1 LCERDPRSPQGDDAN
16 RDSGE
21 AMTHSFPS
29 SGPEAETKAEKS
41 HPRWSVYNA
50 GPVSA
55 PSDVTALLLA
65 WGRGDREALDRL
77 VPLVHDELRRVARK
91 RMAGERAGHSL
102 QPTALVNEA
111 YLRLVDL
118 QRIQW
123 QDRAHFFAMAARVM
137 RRVLV
142 DLARATRN
150 QKRGG
155 GAQRVTL
162 IESRAAAKEPTYE
175 LIALDD
181 ALEALAKVDERM
193 SRVVELRYF
202 AGLTV
207 EETAEVLGVSRM
219 TVIRDWQMSRDWLKR
234 EIRRGAARGG

>member
-1 LCERDPRSPQGDDAN
+1 
-16 RDSGE
+16 
-21 AMTHSFPS
+21 MTHSLPS
-29 SGPEAETKAEKS
+29 SEPEAETKAGKS

-50 GPVSA
+50 GPVSG
-55 PSDVTALLLA
+55 SGDVTALLLA

-77 VPLVHDELRRVARK
+77 LPLVHDELRRVARK
-91 RMAGERAGHSL
+91 RMAGERAGRAGHSL

-118 QRIQW
+118 DRIPW
-123 QDRAHFFAMAARVM
+123 QNRTHFFAMAARIM

-142 DLARATRN
+142 DLARAKRN

-155 GAQRVTL
+155 GAQRVTF
-162 IESRAAAKEPTYE
+162 IESQVAAKEPTFE
-175 LIALDD
+175 VTALDD
-181 ALEALAKVDERM
+181 ALEALAKVDERK

-207 EETAEVLGVSRM
+207 EETAEVLGVSRL
-219 TVIRDWQMSRDWLKR
+219 TVIRDWQFSRDWLKR
-234 EIRRGAARGG
+234 EIRRGGARDG

>member
-1 LCERDPRSPQGDDAN
+1 
-16 RDSGE
+16 
-21 AMTHSFPS
+21 
-29 SGPEAETKAEKS
+29 
-41 HPRWSVYNA
+41 
-50 GPVSA
+50 
-55 PSDVTALLLA
+55 
-65 WGRGDREALDRL
+65 
-77 VPLVHDELRRVARK
+77 
-91 RMAGERAGHSL
+91 MAGERAGHSL